1 LNAVEYQSEGG
12 VLNLVLRGRL
22 DAFSTGEAWGE
33 CERVIREKKPESVR
47 LNASEVSYCD
57 AAGAAFI
64 TEMMRIARENKGKA
78 ELTGLGAEFEKLVER
93 LGTVPEP
100 EKPVRERA
108 SVRAVEEIGRSW
120 VNFEHGL
127 RGRISF
133 FGELATKIVQM
144 IARPHTLRWSDT
156 VLIAEKAGAN
166 AIGIIFLMGLLI
178 GLILAFQSAVSM
190 ERYGAEIFVADLVA
204 IILFR
209 ELGPLIT
216 AFIVASRSGSAFA
229 AEIGTMKINE
239 EIDALTTMGLD
250 PVKFLVLP
258 RVAAATMMTPLL
270 TLFNILAGLIGAG
283 IVMLSLGFAP
293 VTIVNQ
299 IRGAVTLGDVFGGLA
314 KTFVFGLLIAAIG
327 CMKGV
332 QTGMGASAVGDS
344 ATRAVVSSI
353 VAVIVADGVFAVVYY
368 YLGL

>member
-1 LNAVEYQSEGG
+1 
-12 VLNLVLRGRL
+12 
-22 DAFSTGEAWGE
+22 
-33 CERVIREKKPESVR
+33 
-47 LNASEVSYCD
+47 
-57 AAGAAFI
+57 
-64 TEMMRIARENKGKA
+64 
-78 ELTGLGAEFEKLVER
+78 
-93 LGTVPEP
+93 
-100 EKPVRERA
+100 
-108 SVRAVEEIGRSW
+108 
-120 VNFEHGL
+120 
-127 RGRISF
+127 
-133 FGELATKIVQM
+133 
-144 IARPHTLRWSDT
+144 
-156 VLIAEKAGAN
+156 
-166 AIGIIFLMGLLI
+166 MGLLI

-344 ATRAVVSSI
+344 ATKAVVSSI